1 MLIIRHEF
9 GIIFLEINRG
19 AVIRPGTEDI
29 QLEKK
34 KLGGRILFNII
45 LFGFI
50 GQVAWAVENVY
61 FNTFLFNYIGGTADD
76 IAKMVAASA
85 IAAVATTFIMG
96 TLSDKLD
103 RRKIFISGGYI
114 IWGFTVAVF
123 AFISRDNIGKL
134 FNISD
139 TSKVVAATVCVVI
152 IMDCVMTFFGSTS
165 NDAAFN
171 AWITDVTVPENRG
184 TAEAVLALLPVFAT
198 VIVTVAFG
206 VGVEA
211 AGYPACFMFL
221 GALVTICGIIGLF
234 SVKDPRKGVKQ
245 STNYFSDLIYGFRPS
260 VIKNN
265 AALYL
270 CLASACIFN
279 TAVQV
284 FMPYIFIY
292 VQHYL
297 KFDLNTFQITTPI
310 IIGGAAAVVGL
321 VVVTILLGKLLDKVG
336 KRIFVFPAVLLFV
349 AGLVA
354 VFFAKT
360 LLTFVLFA
368 LIMILGYG
376 LLMIIL
382 NATVRDY
389 TPEDKVGQFQGVRL
403 LFTVTLPMIIGPKV
417 GSWTIS
423 EFSGRYELGTMLNE
437 YGEST
442 LVPIPTIFLVSAII
456 AVLIIVPLIF
466 LAKVTKEKKA

>member
-1 MLIIRHEF
+1 MRNH
-9 GIIFLEINRG
+9 RS
-19 AVIRPGTEDI
+19 V
-29 QLEKK
+29 
-34 KLGGRILFNII
+34 LGQG
-45 LFGFI
+45 
-50 GQVAWAVENVY
+50 
-61 FNTFLFNYIGGTADD
+61 
-76 IAKMVAASA
+76 SA
-85 IAAVATTFIMG
+85 Q
-96 TLSDKLD
+96 
-103 RRKIFISGGYI
+103 
-114 IWGFTVAVF
+114 
-123 AFISRDNIGKL
+123 
-134 FNISD
+134 
-139 TSKVVAATVCVVI
+139 
-152 IMDCVMTFFGSTS
+152 
-165 NDAAFN
+165 
-171 AWITDVTVPENRG
+171 
-184 TAEAVLALLPVFAT
+184 
-198 VIVTVAFG
+198 
-206 VGVEA
+206 
-211 AGYPACFMFL
+211 
-221 GALVTICGIIGLF
+221 
-234 SVKDPRKGVKQ
+234 GVKQ

-270 CLASACIFN
+270 CLSSACIFN